1 MKTNASYDE
10 RMSKLLLSKL
20 PDYAK
25 WDEDRQERYEELQ
38 EQFNCVYEHSMDKI
52 SFKKDDLVELLRLT
66 AVKKRREGYMYASG
80 VLASN
85 FNKSEEET

>member
-1 MKTNASYDE
+1 
-10 RMSKLLLSKL
+10 
-20 PDYAK
+20 
-25 WDEDRQERYEELQ
+25 
-38 EQFNCVYEHSMDKI
+38 MDKI

>member
-25 WDEDRQERYEELQ
+25 WDEDRQ
-38 EQFNCVYEHSMDKI
+38 
-52 SFKKDDLVELLRLT
+52 
-66 AVKKRREGYMYASG
+66 
-80 VLASN
+80 
-85 FNKSEEET
+85 